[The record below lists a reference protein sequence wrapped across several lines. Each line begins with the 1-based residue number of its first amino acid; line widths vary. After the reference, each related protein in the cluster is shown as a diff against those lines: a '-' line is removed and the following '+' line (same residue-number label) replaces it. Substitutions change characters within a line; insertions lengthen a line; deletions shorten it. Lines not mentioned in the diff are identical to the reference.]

1 MAVLLKTAIHSNATY
16 MMYLQKA
23 IFYFLLVILN
33 LPAFAQDFNICGN
46 VKYLHVENLATTQ
59 MSNYEMTFD
68 NVQSFSKEVNVE
80 TSGNIE
86 KEISSGK
93 GSTKNTEIGRKNN
106 TPRYF
111 YNNKSNFYFKD
122 VFFDETMVV
131 IEDQYT
137 WNWKIDKET
146 KKIGQFTAQKA
157 TVNFRGR
164 DYIAWF
170 TSEIP
175 VPFGP
180 WKFKGLPGL
189 ILEVYDTDNI
199 FHISATQ
206 VKVGKEVNC
215 NLLIDKDELKTPLS
229 IIDYLAQK
237 EKLVDAMFA
246 QISSKLPK
254 GSPTFK
260 RDKNCADCGQGVEIF
275 NE

>member
-1 MAVLLKTAIHSNATY
+1 MKIKKNITNSLILLAISFSA
-16 MMYLQKA
+16 A
-23 IFYFLLVILN
+23 
-33 LPAFAQDFNICGN
+33 AQNFNPCGN
-46 VKYLHVENLATTQ
+46 VRYVHVENLATTQ
-59 MSNYEMTFD
+59 ISNYEMTFD

-80 TSGNIE
+80 SSGNIAEEITSGN
-86 KEISSGK
+86 SL
-93 GSTKNTEIGRKNN
+93 TKNTEIGRKNN

-122 VFFDETMVV
+122 VFFDEAMVV
-131 IEDQYT
+131 IEDQHT
-137 WNWKIDKET
+137 WDWKIDNET
-146 KKIGQFTAQKA
+146 KKIGLFTAQKA

-164 DYIAWF
+164 DYVAWF

-189 ILEVYDTDNI
+189 ILEVYDTNNI

-206 VKVGKEVNC
+206 VKVGKEVDC
-215 NLLIDKDELKTPLS
+215 NLVIDKGELTSPLS

-254 GSPTFK
+254 GSPAFK